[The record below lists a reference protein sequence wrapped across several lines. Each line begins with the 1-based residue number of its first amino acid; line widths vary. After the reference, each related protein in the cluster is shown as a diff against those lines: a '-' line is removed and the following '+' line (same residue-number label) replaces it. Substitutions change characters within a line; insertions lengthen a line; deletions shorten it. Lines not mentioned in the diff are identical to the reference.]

1 MQRSVTGKSQ
11 KEVAQKL
18 REIPVELDRGIYQ
31 EPCKMTLGQWL
42 DIWQKT
48 YLGHIKPRTAETY
61 QTDIKNHIMP
71 SLGAIKLEALTTPD
85 TQAFYNG
92 LLHPPTGNIKPL
104 SPKTIH
110 LINGILHK
118 ALQQAVSIGYLR
130 FNPADA
136 CTLPRVER
144 KELKP
149 MDDIAISRFMA
160 AVQGHPYEA
169 IFLVTLFTGMRK
181 GEILGLTWD
190 HVDFGRGSLLV
201 NQQLQRLKTDGGK
214 KEERLVSTKN
224 SKGRQIIPAPFVMD
238 ALRRQWKEQA
248 QWRLPVL
255 LEHLPLFQEVG
266 RRDRAP

>member
-1 MQRSVTGKSQ
+1 
-11 KEVAQKL
+11 
-18 REIPVELDRGIYQ
+18 
-31 EPCKMTLGQWL
+31 MTLGQWL

-85 TQAFYNG
+85 IQAFYNG

-136 CTLPRVER
+136 CTRTQR
-144 KELKP
+144 
-149 MDDIAISRFMA
+149 A
-160 AVQGHPYEA
+160 EA
-169 IFLVTLFTGMRK
+169 YG
-181 GEILGLTWD
+181 
-190 HVDFGRGSLLV
+190 
-201 NQQLQRLKTDGGK
+201 
-214 KEERLVSTKN
+214 
-224 SKGRQIIPAPFVMD
+224 
-238 ALRRQWKEQA
+238 
-248 QWRLPVL
+248 
-255 LEHLPLFQEVG
+255 
-266 RRDRAP
+266 